1 MNEILAIVRLNKV
14 SKTKKALLEEGFP
27 AFTCRRV
34 FGRGKEPVTYML
46 DDRIEQ
52 TSDLMSKRAFTLIVS
67 EKDTEKVVDIIMNVN
82 STGNHGDGKIFV
94 IPVLESYKVS
104 TGEGH
109 ADAF

>member
-1 MNEILAIVRLNKV
+1 
-14 SKTKKALLEEGFP
+14 
-27 AFTCRRV
+27 
-34 FGRGKEPVTYML
+34 ML
-46 DDRIEQ
+46 DDHTEQ

>member
-34 FGRGKEPVTYML
+34 VGRGKEPVTYML
-46 DDRIEQ
+46 DDHTEQ